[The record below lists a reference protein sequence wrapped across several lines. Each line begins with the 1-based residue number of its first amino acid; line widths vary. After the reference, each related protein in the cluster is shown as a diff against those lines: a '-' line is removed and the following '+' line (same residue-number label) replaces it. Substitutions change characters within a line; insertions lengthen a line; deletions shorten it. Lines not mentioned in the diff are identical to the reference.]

1 MFNFLFRP
9 YVPGF
14 RVRLQD
20 DVPGFDIDENSLPR
34 PETTWPDEI
43 RPGPVT
49 PQDPDAV
56 QTPAPHTTRFHA
68 RSRDPIGSADRSGRV
83 WRQTTGRRTWL

>member
-1 MFNFLFRP
+1 MFNFFFRP

-20 DVPGFDIDENSLPR
+20 DVPGFKM
-34 PETTWPDEI
+34 
-43 RPGPVT
+43 RPGPAT
-49 PQDPDAV
+49 PQDPDAGAD
-56 QTPAPHTTRFHA
+56 TDAGF
-68 RSRDPIGSADRSGRV
+68 ADRSGRV